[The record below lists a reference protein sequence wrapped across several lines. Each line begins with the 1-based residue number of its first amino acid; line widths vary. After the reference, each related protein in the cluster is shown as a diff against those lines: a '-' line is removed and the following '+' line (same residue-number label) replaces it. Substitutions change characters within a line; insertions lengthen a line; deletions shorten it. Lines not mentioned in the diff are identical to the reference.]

1 VGALGQQAEPSARV
15 TDSSYTRIYRVVSHI
30 PRGRVATYGQIAE
43 LAGMPRAARQVG
55 YALAAL
61 RDGGRRVPWHR
72 VLNARGEVSVRSEPG
87 FEDLQRVLLEREG
100 VRFNAKGRVAFD
112 RVLWLPGSDAPQPAS
127 KKKASKK
134 KASKKKTPA
143 KRKAARSGN
152 ATRKR

>member
-1 VGALGQQAEPSARV
+1 MS
-15 TDSSYTRIYRVVSHI
+15 DSSYTRIYRVVSRI

-43 LAGMPRAARQVG
+43 VAGMPRAARQVG

-61 RDGGRRVPWHR
+61 RDGGRGVPWHR

-100 VRFNAKGRVAFD
+100 VRFNAQGRVAFD
-112 RVLWLPGSDAPQPAS
+112 RVLWSPGSEAPKPAS
-127 KKKASKK
+127 KKKAT
-134 KASKKKTPA
+134 KKKTPA
-143 KRKAARSGN
+143 KRKARTGN

>member
-1 VGALGQQAEPSARV
+1 MS
-15 TDSSYTRIYRVVSHI
+15 DSSYTRIYRVVSCI

-61 RDGGRRVPWHR
+61 RDGGGGVPWHR

-100 VRFNAKGRVAFD
+100 VRFNAQGRVAFD
-112 RVLWLPGSDAPQPAS
+112 RVLWLPGSEALKPAT
-127 KKKASKK
+127 KKKTT
-134 KASKKKTPA
+134 KKKTPA
-143 KRKAARSGN
+143 KRKAARSGK
-152 ATRKR
+152 APRKR